1 MDDVAYDETGKVDM
15 HGIYDKDAPLAYF
28 TTLKELDYM
37 IPQNAQPMFSR
48 LITARRRMSG
58 RRKLK
63 IVDIG
68 CSYGVN
74 AAILKHGLSMSQLYR
89 FYRGGVAKH
98 RDALVARDRALY
110 SAPADEDIEF
120 VGLDQARNAI
130 DYAVDAGALD
140 AGVVTNLEESEPG
153 PEDRAALAGSDLI
166 ISTGCFGY
174 VTETSL
180 ERLLDAAGG
189 SAPWMAHFVLR
200 MFDFGEAEAMLSRR
214 GYVTEKADG
223 LFIQR
228 RFASEEERASV
239 FSNLAERGL
248 APTAEEEDGW
258 YVAELYVARPQA
270 QARAL
275 PLPAL
280 IGERPAARN

>member
-1 MDDVAYDETGKVDM
+1 MENVAYDETGKVDM
-15 HGIYDKDAPLAYF
+15 NGIYDEDAPLAYF
-28 TTLKELDYM
+28 TMLKELDYM

-48 LITARRRMSG
+48 LIAARRRMSG
-58 RRKLK
+58 RQKLK

-74 AAILKHGLSMSQLYR
+74 AAILKHGLSMAQLYR
-89 FYRGGVAKH
+89 FYRGGVAQH
-98 RDALVARDRALY
+98 REALMARDRALY
-110 SAPADEDIEF
+110 SAPADENIQF
-120 VGLDQARNAI
+120 IGLDQARNAI
-130 DYAVDAGALD
+130 TYAVDAGTLD
-140 AGVVTNLEESEPG
+140 AGVVTNLEETEPG
-153 PEDRAALAGSDLI
+153 PRDRIALAGSDLI

-189 SAPWMAHFVLR
+189 SEPWMAHFVLR
-200 MFDFGEAEAMLSRR
+200 MFDFSEAEAMLSRH

-228 RFASEEERASV
+228 RFASEEERESV

-248 APTAEEEDGW
+248 TPTAEEEDGW

-270 QARAL
+270 QARAM

-280 IGERPAARN
+280 IGDMSMTDN